1 MTKSLPVFIRSS
13 AEPNLGNYP
22 IQKKKMIWQ
31 PTVSFLT
38 NTQNKYAE
46 MVYTRSKG
54 IVQFTY
60 RIPQYSVK
68 VDRIKTFPTKSATG
82 YL

>member
-13 AEPNLGNYP
+13 AEPANLGNYP
-22 IQKKKMIWQ
+22 IQKKNMIWQ

-38 NTQNKYAE
+38 NTQNNAE
-46 MVYTRSKG
+46 MVYTRSKE

-68 VDRIKTFPTKSATG
+68 VDRIKTFPTKPATG